1 MAYLELNR
9 KSFGGQ
15 HGFEG
20 AYSSDR
26 IEEYSAAIKKLY
38 DEKNILNDKKILEII
53 INYNYGIKIE
63 NLISL
68 FKIKK
73 IREDEECVELIKKL
87 RPGGISTLVETMNK
101 IDIEKEFELFKKVLK
116 AYSEDFYMWRG
127 LLKSKKFKKYKELQN
142 LVFGHKI
149 DSFFYGNK
157 YDDLSSLLLGKLL
170 DNYINDENLLD
181 CCLIFER
188 IDKLNLLETHFRNFI
203 LVIMTNE
210 KLRNDKETLDL
221 LLSLGKGNFTNFT
234 KLCTLLYLIHKKP
247 DYTKDDIERYL
258 ALAEKN
264 ILSEDILL
272 CPQSAFDPILA
283 VKEYEAAIENPD
295 IKNNQYFIKLMDDCK
310 TYWDLRAV
318 HIALEDEKIRN
329 NTKALE
335 LIASMPNYW
344 CKMQLYLA
352 CKNNVLLNDLTKLE
366 YIASKSPFVYEME
379 TERLKYGP
387 TDLEIN
393 FEIENKKF
401 IDSEEKRLA
410 RETAKYKR
418 Y

>member
-9 KSFGGQ
+9 KSFGGKY
-15 HGFEG
+15 GYEG

-26 IEEYSAAIKKLY
+26 KKEYDDAIKKLFK
-38 DEKNILNDKKILEII
+38 EKDIINNKKITEYI
-53 INYNYGIKIE
+53 INHTSAIKIE
-63 NLISL
+63 DLISL

-73 IREDEECVELIKKL
+73 IREDEECVELMKDLAPRHIDY
-87 RPGGISTLVETMNK
+87 IMEVMDK
-101 IDIEKEFELFKKVLK
+101 IDIEKEFKLFKKVLK
-116 AYSEDFYMWRG
+116 AYLEDFYNWSG
-127 LLKSKKFKKYKELQN
+127 LLESKKFKKYKELQN
-142 LVFGHKI
+142 LVFEHKI
-149 DSFFYGNK
+149 DSFFGGEDIYFVTSK
-157 YDDLSSLLLGKLL
+157 LFGKQL

-188 IDKLNLLETHFRNFI
+188 IDKLKLRENHLRSFTSE
-203 LVIMTNE
+203 IMTNE

-221 LLSLGKGNFTNFT
+221 LLSLGKSNFAKF
-234 KLCTLLYLIHKKP
+234 CTLLYLIHKKP
-247 DYTKDDIERYL
+247 DYTKDDVERYL

-264 ILSEDILL
+264 ILSSDVLV
-272 CPQSAFDPILA
+272 CPTYVFDPIIT
-283 VKEYEAAIENPD
+283 VKEYEAAIENPN
-295 IKNNQYFIKLMDDCK
+295 IKNNQYFIKLIDDCK

-352 CKNNVLLNDLTKLE
+352 CKNDALLNDLTKLE